1 MKNKNPK
8 KILSITLTI
17 LIVLSISGLSLAYYL
32 ARVQGSGKELT
43 STSGSLSVNY
53 NDEKE
58 IQADNLLPGWTTE
71 KTLTVTNN
79 GDAEVKYN
87 LYWSCIENEL
97 ERTQD
102 LTYTITE
109 NNNEI
114 KTGTFPTEAEE
125 KTIIEQTINK
135 GETKTYTVKIEYAR
149 SNEDQSIDMGKIF
162 KGIIDVQA
170 EGTEQKNSCPTKTY
184 TVEIEPEEEVEENTK
199 QINNGENATFTYT
212 GTLRNPKITCTNN
225 QSGKIEGKIIT
236 INKVTNNTTCSISSK
251 HTVQIKVEN
260 GTTTETNKEVNTGEE
275 TTFKTTPNTGYSNPT
290 VTCTNNQKGTIQN
303 NTVTITNITNDTT
316 CTVTY
321 KPITYTITYNLGGG
335 SVTGNPAT
343 YTIETN
349 TITLK
354 NPTKTGYTFTGWTG
368 SNGTTPQT
376 TVTIPS
382 GSTGNKSYTANYKA
396 NTYQIKYNSNGGV
409 GTMSNS
415 THTYGESKALSI
427 NTFTREG
434 YTFQGW
440 STSSSS
446 STVKYTNGQSVTNL
460 TSTNGE
466 VINLYAVWK
475 INTYTVK
482 VTVTN
487 GTISGSTSKTVN
499 YNTNAT
505 FTVNP
510 TNGYSSPTV
519 TCTNNQ
525 KGTIQNNTVTISNIT
540 NNTTCTV
547 TYKPTTYTIT
557 YNLGGGSVTG
567 NPSTYTIETN
577 TITLK
582 NPTKTGYTFTG
593 WTGSNGSTPQTTVTI
608 PKGSIGNK
616 TYTANYKINT
626 YTVKVTVT
634 NGTISGSTSKTV
646 NYNTNATFTV
656 NPSTGYSNPTVTCTN
671 SQKGSINGNTLTVS
685 NVKSATTCTVTY
697 IKTLYE
703 FNYIGDSQ
711 EFTVPITGTYKIELW
726 GGSVIIDN
734 DVNSSKGGYVSGEI
748 ELEKNEQLYV
758 YVGGKGEAV
767 YDISTTGGYNGG
779 GGSSKSNNGK
789 SGPTG
794 AGATDIRILGGNWD
808 NISSLRSRIMV
819 AGGAAF
825 SSQAGVNLGNVSFGN
840 AGGLIGEAGNHSLYD
855 SKPVNYSIYGGK
867 GGTQTAGGAAPTKSP
882 AAVTNGTAGS
892 FGKGG
897 IGGQSQNNTP
907 SGGGSGGGSGYY
919 GGSGASGLSSGSFPG
934 GGGSSYISGHTGCVA
949 ITSASSTTPKSGC
962 TTGTTNNSC
971 SVHYSGKVFTNTVM
985 IDGAG
990 YNWTNVKGSLK
1001 QMPNPSGGYYE
1012 SGKGHIGDGYAR
1024 ITLIE

>member
-32 ARVQGSGKELT
+32 ARIQGSGKELT

-79 GDAEVKYN
+79 GEGEVKYN

-114 KTGTFPTEAEE
+114 KTSTFPTEAEE
-125 KTIIEQTINK
+125 KTIIEQTIGV
-135 GETKTYTVKIEYAR
+135 GEEKTYTVKIEYIR

-184 TVEIEPEEEVEENTK
+184 TVQIKPEEEVEESTK
-199 QINNGENATFTYT
+199 EVNSGENATFTYT

-275 TTFKTTPNTGYSNPT
+275 TTFTTTPNTGYSNPT

-303 NTVTITNITNDTT
+303 NTVTVSNITND
-316 CTVTY
+316 
-321 KPITYTITYNLGGG
+321 
-335 SVTGNPAT
+335 
-343 YTIETN
+343 
-349 TITLK
+349 
-354 NPTKTGYTFTGWTG
+354 
-368 SNGTTPQT
+368 
-376 TVTIPS
+376 
-382 GSTGNKSYTANYKA
+382 
-396 NTYQIKYNSNGGV
+396 
-409 GTMSNS
+409 
-415 THTYGESKALSI
+415 
-427 NTFTREG
+427 
-434 YTFQGW
+434 
-440 STSSSS
+440 
-446 STVKYTNGQSVTNL
+446 
-460 TSTNGE
+460 
-466 VINLYAVWK
+466 
-475 INTYTVK
+475 
-482 VTVTN
+482 
-487 GTISGSTSKTVN
+487 
-499 YNTNAT
+499 
-505 FTVNP
+505 
-510 TNGYSSPTV
+510 
-519 TCTNNQ
+519 
-525 KGTIQNNTVTISNIT
+525 
-540 NNTTCTV
+540 TTCTV

-593 WTGSNGSTPQTTVTI
+593 WTGSNGSTPQTTVAIPKGSTGNKSYTANYKANTYQIKYNSNGGVGTMSNSTHTYGESKALSTNTFTREGYTFQGWSTSSTSNTVKYTNGQNVTNLTSTNGEVINLYAVWKINTYTVKVTVTNGTISGSTSKTVNYNTNATFTVNPSSGYGSPTVTCTNNQKGTIQNNTVTISNITNDTTCTVTYKPITYTITYNLGGGSVTGNPATYTIETNTITLKKPTKTGYTFTGWTGSNGTTAQTTVTI

-626 YTVKVTVT
+626 YKVNVTVL

-703 FNYIGDSQ
+703 FNYTGNYQ
-711 EFTVPITGTYKIELW
+711 TFVVPINGKYKFELW
-726 GGSVIIDN
+726 GAKGESSSTYSYGSF
-734 DVNSSKGGYVSGEI
+734 VSGEI
-748 ELEKNEQLYV
+748 ELIKEDKMYV
-758 YVGGKGEAV
+758 FIGGAKGF
-767 YDISTTGGYNGG
+767 NGG
-779 GGSSKSNNGK
+779 GKSTVSNQYSDAG
-789 SGPTG
+789 
-794 AGATDIRILGGNWD
+794 GATDIRLTNGEWN
-808 NISSLRSRIMV
+808 NSNSLRSRIMV
-819 AGGAAF
+819 AAGSGANSHGGFGAPGGGISGYKGIPSTNPEYTGKDSTGGGATQT
-825 SSQAGVNLGNVSFGN
+825 SG
-840 AGGLIGEAGNHSLYD
+840 GEAGYF
-855 SKPVNYSIYGGK
+855 NYSGSK
-867 GGTQTAGGAAPTKSP
+867 
-882 AAVTNGTAGS
+882 GTAGS
-892 FGKGG
+892 FGQGG
-897 IGGQSQNNTP
+897 IGTSEYSGP
-907 SGGGSGGGSGYY
+907 GGGGYY
-919 GGSGASGLSSGSFPG
+919 GGGGAGINPG
-934 GGGSSYISGHTGCVA
+934 GKAAGGSGSSYISGHTGCVA